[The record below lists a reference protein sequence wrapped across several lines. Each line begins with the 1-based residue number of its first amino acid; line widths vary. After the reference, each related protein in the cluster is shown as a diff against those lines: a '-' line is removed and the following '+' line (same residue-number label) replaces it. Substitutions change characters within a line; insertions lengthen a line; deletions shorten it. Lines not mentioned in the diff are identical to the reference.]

1 MSGTL
6 RLPDIL
12 PDPPFDRQAATAITL
27 TARVSLIMLS
37 PVAEIAHAFAP
48 CAIAAG
54 FQLRAH
60 DCLYL
65 VRCDAVLR
73 RNLCETDM
81 VGQRH
86 FDDFAERRGG

>member
-12 PDPPFDRQAATAITL
+12 PDPPFDRQVATAITL

-60 DCLYL
+60 DCFYL
-65 VRCDAVLR
+65 VRCGAMLR
-73 RNLCETDM
+73 RNLCETDL
-81 VGQRH
+81 VGQRP
-86 FDDFAERRGG
+86 FDDFAELRGG

>member
-1 MSGTL
+1 
-6 RLPDIL
+6 
-12 PDPPFDRQAATAITL
+12 
-27 TARVSLIMLS
+27 MLA

-60 DCLYL
+60 DCFYL
-65 VRCDAVLR
+65 VRRNAMLR

-86 FDDFAERRGG
+86 FDDFAERGGG

>member
-1 MSGTL
+1 M
-6 RLPDIL
+6 R
-12 PDPPFDRQAATAITL
+12 A
-27 TARVSLIMLS
+27 

-60 DCLYL
+60 DRFYL
-65 VRCDAVLR
+65 VGCNAMLR

-86 FDDFAERRGG
+86 FDDFAEHGGG

>member
-1 MSGTL
+1 M
-6 RLPDIL
+6 LP
-12 PDPPFDRQAATAITL
+12 PVPEIT
-27 TARVSLIMLS
+27 
-37 PVAEIAHAFAP
+37 HAFAP

-60 DCLYL
+60 DCFYL
-65 VRCDAVLR
+65 VGCNAMLR

-86 FDDFAERRGG
+86 FDDFAERGGG